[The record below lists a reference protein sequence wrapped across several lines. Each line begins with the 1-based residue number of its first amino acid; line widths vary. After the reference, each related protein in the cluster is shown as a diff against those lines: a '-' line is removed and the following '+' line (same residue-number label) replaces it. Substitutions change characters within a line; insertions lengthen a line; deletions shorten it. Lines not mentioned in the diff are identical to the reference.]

1 MAFFWHRLHLGRS
14 IPHFRLAPTQ
24 AAQDLRLDLV
34 SVVFIIQKNTVS
46 WGLLAELR
54 RLEAVSAI
62 KIKVL
67 SMTLPKMA

>member
-34 SVVFIIQKNTVS
+34 SVVFIIQKKYGKLGTACGVAEVGGGVS
-46 WGLLAELR
+46 NKDQGTIDDL
-54 RLEAVSAI
+54 
-62 KIKVL
+62 
-67 SMTLPKMA
+67 T